1 MAFTIEMTL
10 RGILLAGKWRTEE
23 ELNHMLTED
32 KRNTLIV
39 EMNKHSNQDVGH
51 FQAMN
56 DDALIGVGAVTVF
69 LLESKIRS
77 NDDLKTMSDDDQRN
91 TLIVENNYRTD
102 NPIPQL
108 QGMSNKELVQMGLE
122 WFAKSRTIAA
132 ILELYWKLDFA
143 KVLETAPDVI
153 ETQTYDN
160 RKSSH
165 TPLKSGFTVEK
176 EVSNSSSFSHEHG
189 FEIAIGVET
198 TFEAGI
204 PLLARNETTVS
215 VNSSTSHKWN
225 FGKENSTKQKYSH
238 QSNVEVPPHEHIQLI
253 AQVTSGKLRV
263 PYAAKIR
270 AGDGSIQLIEGVW
283 DGVSTTNLV
292 VRQED
297 IV

>member
-23 ELNHMLTED
+23 ELNHTSTEN

-39 EMNKHSNQDVGH
+39 EMAAHSNQNAGH

-56 DDALIGVGAVTVF
+56 DEQLIGVGAVTVF
-69 LLESKIRS
+69 LREAKIR
-77 NDDLKTMSDDDQRN
+77 DDAGLKTMSDDDQRN
-91 TLIVENNYRTD
+91 VLIIENNYRTD
-102 NPIPQL
+102 KPISQL
-108 QGMSNKELVQMGLE
+108 QGMSNKELVQLGLE
-122 WFAKSRTIAA
+122 WFAKSKTIAA

-143 KVLETAPDVI
+143 KVLETAPDII

-160 RKSSH
+160 SQSSL
-165 TPLKSGFTVEK
+165 PLKSGFRVEK

-189 FEIAIGVET
+189 FEVAIGVET

-204 PLLARNETTVS
+204 PFLAKNETTVS

-225 FGKENSTKQKYSH
+225 FGKENSTKQSYSH
-238 QSNVEVPPHEHIQLI
+238 SSDVEVPPHQKVQLI

-292 VRQED
+292 VKQAD
-297 IV
+297 ITG